1 MKGRMQ
7 EDNSQSGSTC
17 SHDQEEEEKTLSQL
31 VILDKDTNV
40 NFAVIKHIWSSVCTK
55 DSLTWDPH
63 DTLPCQG
70 YVSLIKE
77 YPNKSK

>member
-1 MKGRMQ
+1 MSSKSESTEKEANKTSKKAAKVMKGRMQ

-55 DSLTWDPH
+55 DSLT
-63 DTLPCQG
+63 
-70 YVSLIKE
+70 
-77 YPNKSK
+77 